1 MDIKL
6 SILEKHAK
14 GEYVKPIEYEYH
26 GNYALEIMI
35 FRLTEIYF
43 GEKIS
48 KQIEEII
55 KRRIV

>member
-6 SILEKHAK
+6 FILEHKS
-14 GEYVKPIEYEYH
+14 GYQKPIEYEYH

-35 FRLTEIYF
+35 FRITEIYF

-55 KRRIV
+55 QGRIK